1 MIVNGLLCYAIHHLD
16 SGAGFDIEHYLYKFY
31 KHGDV
36 VAAKKALWNACKGDL
51 SKYDNRKN
59 SESRAATEAHIQDIM
74 KALKKLDGLNK
85 TPEVYVKDLDSVPDR
100 QPADLNYAMLVQ
112 RVADLTK
119 YKVETNDILARMA
132 SDILELQE
140 AKRSTTNAGNDQPLS
155 VNNVNN
161 AEQITNEQILAQQTE
176 VTSNADTD
184 VANNES
190 SSDSL
195 TTEHQPNT
203 PPQQS
208 HQSPTQQT
216 TPQQQQSP
224 PQQQTSPQQQQ
235 TSQQTLQPQPATL
248 PQGDTVEYV
257 SLRPSW
263 ANHPNSGS
271 HHPPVRRPTSEGRP
285 QRLPSSAHPVPSRP
299 VHVPQQR
306 PTRDNAN
313 GNHRPE
319 SRINLAGANR
329 QQSQIDEDGYTV
341 VQSRR
346 RRRVIGNA
354 TTTSGNLR
362 GADHP
367 PTREIFISRVTTGD
381 KRSITE
387 YMETR
392 GIRVHHFEK
401 MSHYQAKF
409 LSFKIKISVFD
420 KDAVLNEN
428 FWPYGIQCMM
438 WKNPRPVDSRYNN
451 ENNVNYINGHN

>member
-16 SGAGFDIEHYLYKFY
+16 SGAGFDIEHYLFKFY
-31 KHGDV
+31 KHADV
-36 VAAKKALWNACKGDL
+36 VAAKKALWNAYKDDL
-51 SKYDNRKN
+51 SRYDNRKN

-112 RVADLTK
+112 KVADLTK

-140 AKRSTTNAGNDQPLS
+140 AKRTTTNAGNDQPLS
-155 VNNVNN
+155 VTN
-161 AEQITNEQILAQQTE
+161 AEQVTNEQILAQQIE
-176 VTSNADTD
+176 GTSNADND
-184 VANNES
+184 VATDNES
-190 SSDSL
+190 SSDIL
-195 TTEHQPNT
+195 NTEQQLNP

-208 HQSPTQQT
+208 HQLPTQQT
-216 TPQQQQSP
+216 TPQQQQSLS
-224 PQQQTSPQQQQ
+224 QQQTSPQQQQQQ
-235 TSQQTLQPQPATL
+235 TSQQTLQSQPVTP
-248 PQGDTVEYV
+248 PQGDTLEGV

-285 QRLPSSAHPVPSRP
+285 QRQPSLAHSVPPRP
-299 VHVPQQR
+299 AHVPQQR
-306 PTRDNAN
+306 PARDNADRH
-313 GNHRPE
+313 HRPE
-319 SRINLAGANR
+319 SQSNLAGANR
-329 QQSQIDEDGYTV
+329 QQSQIDEDGFTV

-354 TTTSGNLR
+354 TTASGNLR

-367 PTREIFISRVTTGD
+367 PTREIFISRVITGD

-392 GIRVHHFEK
+392 GIQVHHFEK

-409 LSFKIKISVFD
+409 LSFKLKISVFD
-420 KDAVLNEN
+420 KDVVLNEN
-428 FWPYGIQCMM
+428 FWPCGIQCMM
-438 WKNPRPVDSRYNN
+438 WKNPRQVDSRYNN